1 MILLLYIYHI
11 KYIMYVLNIL
21 LEGIN
26 DLNITFL

>member
-1 MILLLYIYHI
+1 MILLLYIYYI